1 MEEYIND
8 TINSLRFLE
17 KAKVNILKQFFFKDL
32 MNKMKKRL
40 EWDLKRRLFNICS
53 KCRKLI
59 MSKKRQKKI

>member
-40 EWDLKRRLFNICS
+40 E
-53 KCRKLI
+53 
-59 MSKKRQKKI
+59 